1 MSRLTA
7 FLSGGI
13 ALANWV
19 AGMFF
24 YQYWRRSR
32 DQLLLMFALA
42 FWIFALERILL
53 MLVSPES
60 EIRPLVYLVR
70 ICGFMMIVWGIWQK
84 NRGK

>member
-1 MSRLTA
+1 MSRLMA
-7 FLSGGI
+7 FLSGAIVLG
-13 ALANWV
+13 NWV

-42 FWIFALERILL
+42 FWTFAVERILL
-53 MLVSPES
+53 MVVSADS

-84 NRGK
+84 NRRK